1 MSFSTH
7 FNPFLNLQLP
17 APVTEGTLP
26 YPLIAT
32 RPSTPLPD
40 DSAGSLT
47 TISSPLS
54 SLSTDDNPL
63 HDNEKPYPS
72 INIEIMWNR
81 VLQTNLKEDNGGLLA
96 SDYHVVEAVSPLYVK
111 DTLRP
116 NRVGAWFMVRSGRL
130 GRAYP
135 SDETRLRSGVA
146 LRLEDHSISI
156 HMLTDECPIHYIRLK
171 KPIRRERGY
180 IFYEFISDLYS
191 RFRTPQPT
199 KPPTNLIAIPIF
211 HASDEAAHLNIQE
224 ATFHQQVLEED
235 YVIAPLRTWDKDPL
249 TLSLEKQTWFKQKEP
264 RPREKFDWFTSGEDD
279 IRAEV
284 AQILKAKEPGSG

>member
-40 DSAGSLT
+40 DSAGSLM

-54 SLSTDDNPL
+54 SLSADDNPL
-63 HDNEKPYPS
+63 HDNKKPYPS

-81 VLQTNLKEDNGGLLA
+81 VLQTNLKEDN
-96 SDYHVVEAVSPLYVK
+96 VESPVSPLYVK
-111 DTLRP
+111 DTLCP

-146 LRLEDHSISI
+146 LRLEDRSISI
-156 HMLTDECPIHYIRLK
+156 HMLTDECPIHYIHLK

-180 IFYEFISDLYS
+180 VFYEFISDLYS
-191 RFRTPQPT
+191 HFRTPQPT

-211 HASDEAAHLNIQE
+211 HASDEAAHLNVQE

-264 RPREKFDWFTSGEDD
+264 RPREKFDWFTSSEDN

-284 AQILKAKEPGSG
+284 AQILKAKESGSG

>member
-1 MSFSTH
+1 MSSSTQ

-17 APVTEGTLP
+17 APATEGAIP
-26 YPLIAT
+26 VPLVT
-32 RPSTPLPD
+32 TCPSTPLPD

-47 TISSPLS
+47 TVSPPLSPL
-54 SLSTDDNPL
+54 LADYNPL
-63 HDNEKPYPS
+63 HDDEKPYPS
-72 INIEIMWNR
+72 TQIEQMWNR
-81 VLQTNLKEDNGGLLA
+81 VLQSSLKEDNGGLHA

-111 DTLRP
+111 AFNRP
-116 NRVGAWFMVRSGRL
+116 NRLGAWFMVGSGRL

-146 LRLEDHSISI
+146 LRLEDRSICI
-156 HMLTDECPIHYIRLK
+156 NMLTDEYPIHYIRLQ

-180 IFYEFISDLYS
+180 VFYEFISDLYS

-211 HASDEAAHLNIQE
+211 HASDEATHLDIQE

-235 YVIAPLRTWDKDPL
+235 YAIAPLRTWDKDPL

-264 RPREKFDWFTSGEDD
+264 RPREKFDWFTSSEDD

-284 AQILKAKEPGSG
+284 AEILKVKESGSG